1 MSPKLTQTTVAE
13 VVNANLDQ
21 HRSLLMD
28 VKKGIGTF
36 KPAHVQVAIGVT
48 GSRSSSHVAG
58 IVFSSTHMQFAQT
71 EKCKHIGSSW
81 HAEQ

>member
-58 IVFSSTHMQFAQT
+58 MVSTPALQRMA
-71 EKCKHIGSSW
+71 KN
-81 HAEQ
+81 HATT